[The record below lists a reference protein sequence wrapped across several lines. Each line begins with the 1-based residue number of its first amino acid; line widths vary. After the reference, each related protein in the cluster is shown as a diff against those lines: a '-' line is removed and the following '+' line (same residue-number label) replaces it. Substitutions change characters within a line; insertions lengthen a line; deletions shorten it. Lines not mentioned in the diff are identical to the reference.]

1 VKFIRCQGKSFVTTD
16 DVAQAVTNF
25 SVAAGRRGRVV
36 IIDVPVVIENDGPV
50 VQLVLSP
57 GEPLEILDSAVPHQE
72 LDTTPLIRSL
82 TERRLAWLP
91 HTAETTDTTDRP
103 QAH

>member
-1 VKFIRCQGKSFVTTD
+1 MKFIRCQGKSFVTTD

-91 HTAETTDTTDRP
+91 HTAETTDTTEND
-103 QAH
+103 